1 VGRIIVATVKVP
13 QLAWYEPKDLEL
25 HFPDS
30 WQVDVYNIAGYNRSA
45 LTDEQIKESI
55 QKPIGM
61 SPIREKAR
69 GKKEVVIIFDDI
81 HRVTRVARIVPF
93 ILEELAAA
101 GIPDSNIRFI
111 AALGSHGAMNRIDFI
126 KKLGEQVVSRF
137 LIYNHNPFDNCTYIG
152 TTSFG
157 NKVCVNT
164 EVMNCDFKIAI
175 GSIAPHPRAGYG
187 GGGKIIL
194 PGISSVDTIVFN
206 HTLPIDKDYWS
217 MPRNI
222 EKEESVRLVGLD
234 VLVECLYNMW
244 GDTVSI
250 YAGHEPETHAAAVKE
265 AGTHYR
271 AAKAENVDIV
281 IANAYAKSSEAYIAA
296 GAGITMA
303 PKGGDLVVIGNSP
316 DGQVSHYL
324 MGRWGKNVFAKLNK
338 QGPMAP
344 HIKHLFWYCE
354 YPDLCVLKFGEP
366 PDKVRLFSKWN
377 DLIKALNELHNNTA
391 KVAVYPSA
399 DVQYFG

>member
-1 VGRIIVATVKVP
+1 MTTIKVP
-13 QLAWYEPKDLEL
+13 QLAWYEPKELEL

-30 WQVDVYNIAGYNRSA
+30 WQVDVHNIAGYNRPA

-69 GKKEVVIIFDDI
+69 GKKEAVIIFDDI
-81 HRVTRVARIVPF
+81 HRVTRVAKIVPF
-93 ILEELAAA
+93 LLEELAAA

-111 AALGSHGAMNRIDFI
+111 AALGSHGAMNRIDFV

-137 LIYNHNPFDNCTYIG
+137 LVYNHNPFVNCTYVG

-157 NKVCVNT
+157 NKICVNA

-175 GSIAPHPRAGYG
+175 GSISPHPRAVYG

-206 HTLPIDKDYWS
+206 HSLPTDKDYWS
-217 MPRNI
+217 MPRNV
-222 EKEESVRLVGLD
+222 EKEESVKLVGLD

-250 YAGHEPETHAAAVKE
+250 YTGHEPETHAAAVKE
-265 AGTHYR
+265 VGTHYL
-271 AAKAENVDIV
+271 AP
-281 IANAYAKSSEAYIAA
+281 IAA
-296 GAGITMA
+296 GASITMA
-303 PKGGDLVVIGNSP
+303 PKGGDLVIIGNTP

-354 YPDLCVLKFGEP
+354 YPDLTVLKLGESR
-366 PDKVRLFSKWN
+366 DRVRLFSKWN
-377 DLIKALNELHNNTA
+377 DLIKALHELHGDKA